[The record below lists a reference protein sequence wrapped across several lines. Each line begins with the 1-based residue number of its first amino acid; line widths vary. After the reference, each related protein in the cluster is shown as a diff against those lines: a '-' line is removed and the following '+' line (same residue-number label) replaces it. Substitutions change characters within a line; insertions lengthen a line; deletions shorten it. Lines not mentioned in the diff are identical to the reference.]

1 MMSNLKF
8 EDHLNDYISR
18 LKSTFNDQN
27 INCIE
32 ELSKEIINV
41 WDNGNKIFI
50 CGNGGSGANAI
61 HIANDFHYGL
71 GAGVKKEKKLGMNVE
86 SLVSNQAILTCL
98 ANDIGYENIF
108 SYQLEVKA
116 SSKDLLIVL
125 SGSGNSQNVVNAL
138 KTANKKSIRSYAIL
152 GFDGGLCKK
161 LASKVIHFEID
172 DMLISEDLQMITF
185 NICFQWIIKLKNL

>member
-1 MMSNLKF
+1 MIHNLKF
-8 EDHLNDYISR
+8 KDHLNDYIFR
-18 LKSTFNDQN
+18 LKSTFNKKN
-27 INCIE
+27 IDCIE
-32 ELSKEIINV
+32 QLSKEIINI
-41 WDNGNKIFI
+41 WENNNKIFI

-71 GAGVKKEKKLGMNVE
+71 GNGVNKEKMSGMNVE
-86 SLVSNQAILTCL
+86 SLVSNQAIITCL
-98 ANDIGYENIF
+98 ANDTGYENIF

-116 SSKDLLIVL
+116 CSEDLLIVL
-125 SGSGNSQNVVNAL
+125 SGSGNSPNVVKAL
-138 KTANKKSIRSYAIL
+138 KTANEKGIRSYAIL

-185 NICFQWIIKLKNL
+185 NICFEWIIKLKNL

>member
-1 MMSNLKF
+1 MEVVEQMLF
-8 EDHLNDYISR
+8 ISQM
-18 LKSTFNDQN
+18 TF
-27 INCIE
+27 
-32 ELSKEIINV
+32 II
-41 WDNGNKIFI
+41 
-50 CGNGGSGANAI
+50 
-61 HIANDFHYGL
+61 
-71 GAGVKKEKKLGMNVE
+71 KKEKKLGMNVE